1 MVRLKNRYLLLEILY
16 PSSTPG
22 QLPKPTTPAT
32 TGTPTQADH
41 QHDHLKFHAPTS
53 DTLTPGYLAKIIRD
67 EVADLFGDWG
77 VGRLGGGGISGEL
90 PPPVPSGYFNR
101 IGIILIYVKSNISP
115 PQPQQQSSEF
125 RAHLFDSFGLL

>member
-22 QLPKPTTPAT
+22 QFPQTTTPAT
-32 TGTPTQADH
+32 TTQSERD
-41 QHDHLKFHAPTS
+41 DHLKFHAPTS

-90 PPPVPSGYFNR
+90 PVPRLPCG
-101 IGIILIYVKSNISP
+101 
-115 PQPQQQSSEF
+115 
-125 RAHLFDSFGLL
+125 